1 MEEIMNIGNDYR
13 VFYRL
18 IWEQRNGFNTL
29 LQTLVMNGTEL
40 EPQDEKCARVAR
52 ALPGASHTI
61 V

>member
-40 EPQDEKCARVAR
+40 EPQDVIRKGCQSTSR
-52 ALPGASHTI
+52 S
-61 V
+61 